1 MVMTAYILG
10 PTRQAI
16 LKDSF
21 APKRRSLSQMVAA
34 TENEV
39 FHELFLPKMRL
50 WIWSHLLKYSIME
63 NFTFGA
69 VGLSKVLQSFL
80 KSCST
85 ETRY

>member
-39 FHELFLPKMRL
+39 FHELFLPKRL